1 MNASGSARARALRVD
16 VARRTTD
23 RAPGARL
30 LTTWATAALGLRAT
44 GAEVAL
50 QLVSAAASRRL
61 NQRYRGMDAATN
73 VLSFPATAPPGAS
86 PRPLGDIVICP
97 AVLKREARAQGK
109 PQRAHWAHLVVHGA
123 LHLVGYDHQ
132 NDADASRMERREI
145 AVLRRLGF
153 PNPYRTAAAS
163 SRRRSPA

>member
-1 MNASGSARARALRVD
+1 VSAIRPARAPALRVD

-30 LTTWATAALGLRAT
+30 LVTWASAALGLRAT
-44 GAEVAL
+44 GAEIAL
-50 QLVSAAASRRL
+50 QVVSAATSRRL
-61 NQRYRGMDAATN
+61 NHRYRGKDEPTN
-73 VLSFPATAPPGAS
+73 VLSFPASAPPGAT
-86 PRPLGDIVICP
+86 PRPLGDIVVCP

-109 PQRAHWAHLVVHGA
+109 SERAHWAHLVVHGT

-132 NDADASRMERREI
+132 NGADASRMERREI

-153 PNPYRTAAAS
+153 PNPYRATPAPP
-163 SRRRSPA
+163 RRRSPA